1 MEDLLSADQMF
12 TVLMGDAV
20 EPRRDFIYDNALSV
34 RNLDVW
40 VSNDGAWERWATVS
54 TLLDR
59 RLVMVTGKGGTGK
72 TTFAAALAML
82 SAKRG
87 KRPCFAR

>member
-1 MEDLLSADQMF
+1 MTER
-12 TVLMGDAV
+12 G
-20 EPRRDFIYDNALSV
+20 NA
-34 RNLDVW
+34 
-40 VSNDGAWERWATVS
+40 GATVS

-87 KRPCFAR
+87 KTLLRGRQPTSSFGADRRLSGGL